1 MDGLMKWLSD
11 VFAPKARK
19 VFANPWIDTVASTMK
34 KVLPIILTGSLIF
47 FYNVFRSYLTFLPDL
62 SPIANFSFGL
72 LAIFVAFFITHE
84 AMLKLGHGEYQI
96 NASLISV
103 ASYLMLCRPQVV
115 DGVFQIDN
123 GRIGAAGIMMG
134 IVVGLFVAIVFHL
147 YAKLHVL
154 ENNDTLPDFVSD
166 WINNI
171 IPITITLGLS
181 MIFANV
187 LKLDLYDILVSL
199 FMPLQKGA
207 QTLPGFI
214 LICVEYPAGNTHRI
228 ENNWHK
234 AKDRKSVV

>member
-1 MDGLMKWLSD
+1 M
-11 VFAPKARK
+11 
-19 VFANPWIDTVASTMK
+19 
-34 KVLPIILTGSLIF
+34 
-47 FYNVFRSYLTFLPDL
+47 PDL

-199 FMPLQKGA
+199 FMPLAEGRPDSAWLHSDLLCASYFLFDGYFQLGI
-207 QTLPGFI
+207 QRSYHSDFYGGNRR
-214 LICVEYPAGNTHRI
+214 EY
-228 ENNWHK
+228 
-234 AKDRKSVV
+234 